1 MEQKGVPN
9 LSKRPIFKAEISA
22 KTMDDVQT
30 IEGRLGIQ
38 SHEEFLEVSCTI
50 LMDSLD
56 KIPFSKRVGE
66 RAFGWLERKAGIPK
80 LIETPPKE
88 LDVLDRFLQ
97 KFFTGLSIMGGEDM
111 DEIRK
116 IRKKN
121 EVKPNG

>member
-1 MEQKGVPN
+1 MDQKEVPN
-9 LSKRPIFKAEISA
+9 LSKRSTFKAEISA
-22 KTMDDVQT
+22 KTMDNVQT

-38 SHEEFLEVSCTI
+38 SHEEFVEVSCTI

-56 KIPFSKRVGE
+56 KIPFSKRVAE
-66 RAFGWLERKAGIPK
+66 RGFGWLERKAGIPQ
-80 LIETPPKE
+80 LIQTPPKE
-88 LDVLDRFLQ
+88 LEVIDRFLQ
-97 KFFTGLSIMGGEDM
+97 KFFTGLSIMGGESM